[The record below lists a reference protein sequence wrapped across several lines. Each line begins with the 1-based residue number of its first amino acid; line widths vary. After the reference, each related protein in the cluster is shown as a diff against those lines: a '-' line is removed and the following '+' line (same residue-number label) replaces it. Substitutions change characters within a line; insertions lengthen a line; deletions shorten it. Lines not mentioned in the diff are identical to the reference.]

1 MKKAI
6 LIFFMAAL
14 LFLSGLYP
22 LVAQDE
28 PKPKKDTVNMDTD
41 AKPTFYYA
49 EEDEKSG
56 SKGNSGGGSGST
68 AAIIGGVVLLL
79 AVAGYFLLRK
89 KKQ

>member
-28 PKPKKDTVNMDTD
+28 PKPKKDTINMDTD

-49 EEDEKSG
+49 VEDEASSG
-56 SKGNSGGGSGST
+56 KGSSAT
-68 AAIIGGVVLLL
+68 IAIIAGAVVL
-79 AVAGYFLLRK
+79 VALGGFILLRK
-89 KKQ
+89 KKK